1 MEWGGGGGV
10 VIIIVLVST
19 IKSLLTGATPY
30 FLLYRSKLTG
40 EISNNNLR
48 N

>member
-1 MEWGGGGGV
+1 MEWGGGGGGGGDNNR
-10 VIIIVLVST
+10 IST